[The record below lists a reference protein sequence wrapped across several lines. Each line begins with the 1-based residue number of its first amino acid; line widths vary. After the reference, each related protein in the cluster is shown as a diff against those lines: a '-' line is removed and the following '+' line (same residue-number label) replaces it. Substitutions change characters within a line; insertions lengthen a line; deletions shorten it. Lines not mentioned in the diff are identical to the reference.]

1 MLYLLNV
8 IYLFLL
14 ITRAK
19 YLVYSLWKFIK
30 ELDNENNHVVNKY
43 KNMYSNYIIFI
54 IIKNLHKDNL
64 LYDNCIE

>member
-14 ITRAK
+14 IARAK
-19 YLVYSLWKFIK
+19 YLVYSLWNFIK

-43 KNMYSNYIIFI
+43 KNIYSNNIHNYI
-54 IIKNLHKDNL
+54 KLA
-64 LYDNCIE
+64 